1 MQVSATLKYVRMSPR
16 KVRLV
21 VDLVRGRPVNEAL
34 SLLRFMPQA
43 AAVEVAKVVKSAVAN
58 AEQNNHMSAED
69 LFISRITADEGPT
82 MKRFRPR
89 AHGRAS
95 PILKRSTHITVVV
108 DEK

>member
-1 MQVSATLKYVRMSPR
+1 MEVRECQVYQVSSR

-21 VDLVRGRPVNEAL
+21 VDLVRGRPVNEAIA
-34 SLLRFMPQA
+34 LLRFMPQSA
-43 AAVEVAKVVKSAVAN
+43 ANDVAKVVKSAVAN

-69 LFISRITADEGPT
+69 LVIARIGPMKGPT

>member
-1 MQVSATLKYVRMSPR
+1 MEVRAVAKYIHTSSR

>member
-1 MQVSATLKYVRMSPR
+1 MEVRAVAKYIRVSSR

-21 VDLVRGRPVNEAL
+21 VDLVRGRPVNEAMA
-34 SLLRFMPQA
+34 LLRFMPQSA
-43 AAVEVAKVVKSAVAN
+43 ARDVAKVIKSAVAN

-69 LFISRITADEGPT
+69 LLITRIMADEGPT

>member
-1 MQVSATLKYVRMSPR
+1 MEVRAVAKYIRVSSR

-21 VDLVRGRPVNEAL
+21 VDLVRGRPVNEAMA
-34 SLLRFMPQA
+34 LLRFMPQSA
-43 AAVEVAKVVKSAVAN
+43 ARDVASVIKSAVAN

-69 LFISRITADEGPT
+69 LFISRIMADEGPT

>member
-1 MQVSATLKYVRMSPR
+1 METRAIAKYIHTSSR

-21 VDLVRGRPVNEAL
+21 VDLVRGRPVTEAL
-34 SLLRFMPQA
+34 TMLRFMPQA
-43 AAVEVAKVVKSAVAN
+43 AAQEVAKVVKSAVAN

-69 LFISRITADEGPT
+69 LYIVRITADEGPT

-89 AHGRAS
+89 AHGRSS
-95 PILKRSTHITVVV
+95 PILKRSTHISVVV

>member
-1 MQVSATLKYVRMSPR
+1 MEVQAVAKYIRTSPR

-21 VDLVRGRPVNEAL
+21 VDLVRGRPVVEAL
-34 SLLRFMPQA
+34 ALLRFMPQA
-43 AAVEVAKVVKSAVAN
+43 AAQDVAKVVKSAVAN

-69 LFISRITADEGPT
+69 LFISRIMADEGPT

-89 AHGRAS
+89 SHGRSS
-95 PILKRSTHITVVV
+95 PILKRSSHITVVV

>member
-1 MQVSATLKYVRMSPR
+1 MEVRAVAKYIRVSPR

-21 VDLVRGRPVNEAL
+21 VDLVRGRPVNEAM
-34 SLLRFMPQA
+34 SLLRFMPQSA
-43 AAVEVAKVVKSAVAN
+43 ARDVAKVVKSAVSN

-69 LFISRITADEGPT
+69 MIITQITADEGPT

-108 DEK
+108 DDR